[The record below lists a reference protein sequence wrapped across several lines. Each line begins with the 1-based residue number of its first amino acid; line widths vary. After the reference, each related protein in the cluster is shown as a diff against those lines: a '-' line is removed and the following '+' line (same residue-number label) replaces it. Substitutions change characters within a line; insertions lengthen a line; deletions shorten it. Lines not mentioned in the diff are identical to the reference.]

1 MPYSIRLATLF
12 AKSKELYDN
21 GQIEL
26 ARHTIFVA
34 EEVYR
39 REEETLN
46 DQEKMMI
53 AAAFGVILQQ
63 LELAGKAVVF
73 MEEACALSLKLEPN
87 SSMTYGDFWT
97 LVELYEELGRF
108 QDALEKLLE
117 TQSLCQRV
125 SPEFFPNHQRKIQVL
140 TQKIREAS
148 PDLTASI
155 VCTGINYSLFHSGIN
170 PFQQII
176 ISNEA
181 DIPVSFDVQLEVV
194 GYSFAPSVI
203 QSVVPPHGKLDV
215 CPKIHLHLDHTKLQ
229 GQIERAKTQ
238 VRFKGTPAI
247 TPTMFETW
255 VLAFNECSLD
265 ANHAHSLAAF
275 VHPNNAAIKL
285 IQTAIPQDDD
295 RISKEKINQFIEQA
309 YAHIQDNF
317 DLLYDFEP
325 PCWESTSQRVRFPDE
340 ILVARR
346 GTCLDLALLFAGLI
360 ENGLH
365 RHNIQPV
372 IILIKGNMYHA
383 LTGCWLEETPP
394 EDEILMDKEGL
405 TGWIE
410 QGKLL
415 VFEPTGITPNGPFWN
430 ERASYQEA
438 CQKAKALIQASSE
451 ILAVNVGAARV
462 DIRTGRPLIT
472 PIPYRNEPP
481 YGEAALQVFYLTQ
494 NAWKKCPTSQ
504 LQSTHLLAGL
514 VEYKGLARQFFDT
527 LAKETGNPLVQ
538 ADALHDFIMD
548 GLKQKI
554 AGSPEIPV
562 SETESYMTT
571 VQQAKQEARKYGA
584 LLVDDL
590 HLLLALLRTQASS
603 VAKVFHSR
611 GTGPKECLSY
621 LELLHPPQKKP
632 SVSEFPSEV
641 F

>member
-1 MPYSIRLATLF
+1 MPYSIRLVTLF

-21 GQIEL
+21 GQIEM

-39 REEETLN
+39 QEENAML

-63 LELAGKAVVF
+63 LELADKAVVF
-73 MEEACALSLKLEPN
+73 MEEACTLSLKLEPN

-108 QDALEKLLE
+108 QDALNKLLE
-117 TQSLCQRV
+117 TQSLCKRV

-140 TQKIREAS
+140 TQKIQEVV
-148 PDLTASI
+148 PELTASI
-155 VCTGINYSLFHSGIN
+155 VCTGINYSLFHAGIN

-181 DIPVSFDVQLEVV
+181 DSPVSFDLQLEVV

-203 QSVVPPHGKLDV
+203 QSVLPPHSELDV

-229 GQIERAKTQ
+229 GQMERAKTQ
-238 VRFKGTPAI
+238 IRVMGTPAI
-247 TPTMFETW
+247 TPAMFETW

-275 VHPNNAAIKL
+275 VHPNNTAVKL
-285 IQTAIPQDDD
+285 IQTAISLKDD
-295 RISKEKINQFIEQA
+295 RISNEEISQFIKQT
-309 YAHIQDNF
+309 YTHMQTNF

-346 GTCLDLALLFAGLI
+346 GTCLDLALLFASLI

-372 IILIKGNMYHA
+372 VILIKGNMYHA
-383 LTGCWLEETPP
+383 LTGCWLEETSP
-394 EDEILMDKEGL
+394 EDEILMDKEGV
-405 TGWIE
+405 TSWIE

-415 VFEPTGITPNGPFWN
+415 VFETTGVTPNGPFWN
-430 ERASYQEA
+430 DRVSFNEA

-451 ILAVNVGAARV
+451 ILAVNIGAARV
-462 DIRTGRPLIT
+462 DILTGRPLIT

-481 YGEAALQVFYLTQ
+481 YGEAALHVFHLAQ
-494 NAWKKCPTSQ
+494 NAWKRCPTSQ

-514 VEYKGLARQFFDT
+514 VEYNGLAKKFFNT
-527 LAKETGNPLVQ
+527 LAQETGNQLVQ
-538 ADALHDFIMD
+538 ADSLHEFIMN
-548 GLKQKI
+548 GLKQKV
-554 AGSPEIPV
+554 AASPEIPV
-562 SETESYMTT
+562 SETESYITT

-603 VAKVFHSR
+603 VTKVFHSR
-611 GTGPKECLSY
+611 GTSPKECLSY
-621 LELLHPPQKKP
+621 LELLHPPQNKP